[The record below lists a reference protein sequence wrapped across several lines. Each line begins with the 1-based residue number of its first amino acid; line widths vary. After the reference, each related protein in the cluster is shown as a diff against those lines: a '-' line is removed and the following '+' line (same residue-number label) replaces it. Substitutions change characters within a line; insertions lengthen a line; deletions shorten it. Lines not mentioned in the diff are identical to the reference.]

1 MAKILI
7 GVVAAIV
14 IAVAGFFGFQLYV
27 QHRASA
33 EVEAAFEQIRSSGA
47 KASHGEV
54 TFNLLKRSLTVA
66 DIEAESAAQPPVSM
80 KIGSFTASGVSQPD
94 AAHFTADQIDAADVE
109 VGGAKADP
117 AGWRISYKA
126 PRITVK
132 GFSGPAGMQ
141 PPPASS
147 SAFDL
152 YRFALAQFA
161 GISASSVSIPSLN
174 GSFGL
179 SAAASVTSDSTYS
192 DLVLEGIKDGK
203 IATTKLASVAV
214 ASNAQQAGNA
224 SKFTGNL
231 ENLVSSDID
240 TTALAAVLDPQNADD
255 DHYHRVYRQISS
267 GAYILTSTLPTGQ
280 ATQVR
285 IDGIKVDDVG
295 LRPSRLQI
303 SAILGLIPATGTP
316 PTPALA
322 RAMIEKLAGLYEGI
336 RVGNLQIRGASI
348 DTPQGPAKLSAIR
361 FNLDNGKSDFAI
373 EGLDAASPKGPVRV
387 ERFALKSLDLANL
400 LRISAL
406 FVNPAQRPPPD
417 QALRLL
423 TMLGGAE
430 VRGVVAPFK
439 DTGKPINID
448 NISLNWG
455 QFVGSIPTR
464 VHLNARMAGPVDAN
478 DPTQKA
484 LVALGLT
491 TLALDV
497 DFGVSWT
504 PASGA
509 FVLDPVTVNIGGL
522 ANVSAHAALANVP
535 RTAFSLN
542 PQLAATMAAQI
553 QAGTLDVTL
562 RDAGGV
568 GLLVAQYA
576 RTHGVSADDAKHAM
590 VEAIKASSA
599 PTATTNPAAV
609 NPDATAITEALAR
622 FVDDPRGTLTIRLTP
637 RAKAPA
643 LQLIQL
649 VKTQPLDALAQ
660 FHVEVSTGP

>member
-7 GVVAAIV
+7 GLLAAIV
-14 IAVAGFFGFQLYV
+14 IAVVGFFGFQLYV
-27 QHRASA
+27 QHRAAA
-33 EVEAAFEQIRSSGA
+33 EVETAFEQIRSSGA

-54 TFNLLKRSLTVA
+54 TFDVWKRTLTVA
-66 DIEAESAAQPPVSM
+66 DIEAESAAQPPVSV
-80 KIGSFTASGVSQPD
+80 KIGSFTASGLGQPD
-94 AAHFTADQIDAADVE
+94 ATHFSADQIDATDVA
-109 VGGAKADP
+109 VGGTKADP
-117 AGWRISYKA
+117 AGWRINYKA

-132 GFSGPAGMQ
+132 DYSGPAGVQ
-141 PPPASS
+141 QPPASS
-147 SAFDL
+147 SGIDL

-161 GISASSVSIPSLN
+161 GISASSVSMPSLN

-179 SAAASVTSDSTYS
+179 SAAASVTSDSIYS
-192 DLVLEGIKDGK
+192 DVVLEGIKDGK

-224 SKFTGNL
+224 SKFAGTI

-240 TTALAAVLDPQNADD
+240 TTALAAVLDPQNASDD
-255 DHYHRVYRQISS
+255 RYHRVYRQISS
-267 GAYILTSTLPTGQ
+267 GAYTLAFTLPPGQ
-280 ATQVR
+280 ATQMR
-285 IDGIKVDDVG
+285 IDGIKIDDVG

-303 SAILGLIPATGTP
+303 SAILGLMPATGTP
-316 PTPALA
+316 PTPAQA
-322 RAMIEKLAGLYEGI
+322 REMIEKLAGLYEGI
-336 RVGNLQIRGASI
+336 RVGSLQIRGASI

-361 FNLDNGKSDFAI
+361 FNLENGKSDFAI
-373 EGLDAASPKGPVRV
+373 EGVDAASPKGPVRV
-387 ERFALKSLDLANL
+387 EHFALKSLDLANL

-406 FVNPAQRPPPD
+406 FANPAQRPAPD

-439 DTGKPINID
+439 DTGKQVNID

-455 QFVGSIPTR
+455 QFVGPIPTQA
-464 VHLNARMAGPVDAN
+464 HLAARMAGPVDAT

-484 LVALGLT
+484 LVALGLN

-497 DFGVSWT
+497 DFGVAWT
-504 PASGA
+504 EASGA
-509 FVLDPVTVNIGGL
+509 LVLDPVTVNIGGL

-542 PQLAATMAAQI
+542 PQQAAAMAAQI

-576 RTHGVSADDAKHAM
+576 RTHGVSADDAKRAI
-590 VEAIKASSA
+590 VEAIKASGAS
-599 PTATTNPAAV
+599 TTTTNPGAA
-609 NPDATAITEALAR
+609 NPDATAITQALAR
-622 FVDDPRGTLTIRLTP
+622 FVDDPRGTLTIKLTP

>member
-7 GVVAAIV
+7 GLLAAIV

-27 QHRASA
+27 QHRAAA
-33 EVEAAFEQIRSSGA
+33 EVETAFEQIRSSGA

-54 TFNLLKRSLTVA
+54 TFDVLKRTLTVA
-66 DIEAESAAQPPVSM
+66 DIEAQSAAQPPVSV
-80 KIGSFTASGVSQPD
+80 KIGSFTASGLGQPD
-94 AAHFTADQIDAADVE
+94 AAHFSADQIEATDVE
-109 VGGAKADP
+109 VSGAKADP
-117 AGWRISYKA
+117 AGWRINYKA

-132 GFSGPAGMQ
+132 DYSGPAGVQ
-141 PPPASS
+141 QPPASS
-147 SAFDL
+147 SGIDL

-192 DLVLEGIKDGK
+192 DVVLEGIKDGK

-214 ASNAQQAGNA
+214 ASNAQQAGNT
-224 SKFTGNL
+224 SKFAGTI

-240 TTALAAVLDPQNADD
+240 TTALAAVLDPQNANDD
-255 DHYHRVYRQISS
+255 SYHRVYRQISS
-267 GAYILTSTLPTGQ
+267 GAYTLTLTLPPGQ
-280 ATQVR
+280 ATQMR

-303 SAILGLIPATGTP
+303 SAILGLMPAAGTP
-316 PTPALA
+316 PTPAQA
-322 RAMIEKLAGLYEGI
+322 REMIDKLAGLYEGV
-336 RVGNLQIRGASI
+336 RVGSLQIRGASI
-348 DTPQGPAKLSAIR
+348 GTPQGPAKLSAIR
-361 FNLDNGKSDFAI
+361 FSLENGKSDFAI
-373 EGLDAASPKGPVRV
+373 EGVDAASPKGPVRV
-387 ERFALKSLDLANL
+387 EHFALKSLDLANL

-406 FVNPAQRPPPD
+406 FANPAQRPAPD

-439 DTGKPINID
+439 DTGKQVNID

-455 QFVGSIPTR
+455 QFVGPIPTKA
-464 VHLNARMAGPVDAN
+464 HLAARMASPVDAA
-478 DPTQKA
+478 DPTQRS
-484 LVALGLT
+484 LVALGLN

-497 DFGVSWT
+497 DFGVAWT
-504 PASGA
+504 PASGD

-542 PQLAATMAAQI
+542 PQQAAAMAAQI

-568 GLLVAQYA
+568 GLWVAQYA
-576 RTHGVSADDAKHAM
+576 RTHNVSADDAKRAI

-599 PTATTNPAAV
+599 PTTTTNPAAA

-660 FHVEVSTGP
+660 FRVEVSTGP